1 MHAMPC
7 PLCTNSKY
15 DWDPC
20 PLCNGTKVHT
30 WTDQEEKQI
39 MKDINA
45 IDRGD
50 REQWRFGAIAV
61 PI

>member
-7 PLCTNSKY
+7 PLCDNGYFKGC
-15 DWDPC
+15 PC
-20 PLCNGTKVHT
+20 VLCHGTGVHT

-45 IDRGD
+45 INRGD

>member
-7 PLCTNSKY
+7 PLCTNGPY
-15 DWDPC
+15 DLDPC

-45 IDRGD
+45 INRGD

>member
-15 DWDPC
+15 DLDPC

-45 IDRGD
+45 INRGD

>member
-7 PLCTNSKY
+7 PLCTNRKY

-45 IDRGD
+45 INRGD